1 MAFCMW
7 GKPYAIQAH
16 SSSLGKRLPDQ
27 QGKPKPAW
35 AIQRWN
41 TFLFYHFFFSSN
53 ASCKFQ
59 AILNDTPL
67 PLPHTHT
74 SRSGTI
80 KTAVCL
86 AWLSTCKNPLY
97 NWTRTEQR
105 MGTEAGRGSCHSALL
120 LCKEEKTQTVSD
132 ARGKGEEWKCQEWE
146 EAVKWHQ
153 MPGRVSVCPCAAC
166 LARSIIRKDKAPQEE
181 CLSWVRSTEGP
192 AVSDCQRRSQACQ
205 ELSVYGLHWNLAA
218 VSVKSRN
225 SSARRCLA
233 FKPSDDLGWLGSWGK
248 GGRVQ
253 HLSKNWTQL
262 APLVQLRIQSW
273 VWKWEAA
280 KKLEDSEGKWKE
292 NVTASAS

>member
-105 MGTEAGRGSCHSALL
+105 MGTEAGRGSCHSALAPKHL
-120 LCKEEKTQTVSD
+120 TFTSKTQMP
-132 ARGKGEEWKCQEWE
+132 ARWAG
-146 EAVKWHQ
+146 
-153 MPGRVSVCPCAAC
+153 MTSVFFLPFTGIV
-166 LARSIIRKDKAPQEE
+166 L
-181 CLSWVRSTEGP
+181 
-192 AVSDCQRRSQACQ
+192 
-205 ELSVYGLHWNLAA
+205 
-218 VSVKSRN
+218 
-225 SSARRCLA
+225 
-233 FKPSDDLGWLGSWGK
+233 
-248 GGRVQ
+248 
-253 HLSKNWTQL
+253 
-262 APLVQLRIQSW
+262 
-273 VWKWEAA
+273 
-280 KKLEDSEGKWKE
+280 
-292 NVTASAS
+292 